1 MFDPSCDKPVI
12 SASTP
17 GKRHRDR
24 EQTPAQ
30 RALGLLVRREHSRKE
45 LARKLAARGIDEQ
58 DAAAAVARMAAEG
71 WQDDARFAASL
82 ARSRAAGGYGP
93 LRIRAELGAHG
104 LDGEAVDHA
113 LQALAEAGADD
124 WAGRARD
131 LVSRRYGEC
140 GMEDVS
146 LRRKAAHF
154 LARRGFDAASIR
166 AATREDL
173 PDS

>member
-1 MFDPSCDKPVI
+1 MIDPSCDKLAI
-12 SASTP
+12 P
-17 GKRHRDR
+17 GKAPDKRRRDR

-45 LARKLAARGIDEQ
+45 LARKLTARGIDEQ
-58 DAAAAVARMAAEG
+58 DAATAVARMAAEG

-104 LDGEAVDHA
+104 LDGEAVEQA
-113 LQALAEAGADD
+113 FQALAEAGADD
-124 WAGRARD
+124 WVGRARD
-131 LVSRRYGEC
+131 LVSRRYGARGLE
-140 GMEDVS
+140 EVT
-146 LRRKAAHF
+146 LRRKAAHY
-154 LARRGFDAASIR
+154 LARRGFDAATIR

-173 PDS
+173 LDP